1 MLLEVIEANH
11 AVDLVPVVDARFERG
26 VSGQPK
32 VHSLVKQDIEE
43 FEKEMT
49 ICEILAQVCDLGN
62 VVLLE
67 DLVDYHHDLLVLLTI
82 SARFFVTS
90 WFLGALVF
98 TFSGVRLIQH
108 FFLKQFYLLYFIQKI
123 Y

>member
-11 AVDLVPVVDARFERG
+11 AVDLVPVVDSGFERG
-26 VSGQPK
+26 VGGQTK
-32 VHSLVKQDIEE
+32 VHSLVKQNIEE

-49 ICEILAQVCDLGN
+49 ICEILAQVRDLGN

>member
-11 AVDLVPVVDARFERG
+11 AVDLVPVVDACFERG
-26 VSGQPK
+26 VSGQTK
-32 VHSLVKQDIEE
+32 VHGLVKQDIEE

-49 ICEILAQVCDLGN
+49 ICEILAQVRDLGY

-67 DLVDYHHDLLVLLTI
+67 DLVDYHHYLLVLLTI

-108 FFLKQFYLLYFIQKI
+108 FFLKQFYLLYFNQKI

>member
-11 AVDLVPVVDARFERG
+11 AVDLVPVVDAGFERG
-26 VSGQPK
+26 VSGQTK
-32 VHSLVKQDIEE
+32 VYGLVKQNIEE

-49 ICEILAQVCDLGN
+49 ICEILAQVRDLGN

-98 TFSGVRLIQH
+98 TFSGVSLIQH
-108 FFLKQFYLLYFIQKI
+108 FFLKQFYLLYFIQKN